1 MQDLTTNKHTVI
13 VKEGNDNSQNLS
25 EIDTQAYWDTASQ
38 DMTHL
43 KGLFKPDGDYLEYSH
58 FY

>member
-13 VKEGNDNSQNLS
+13 VKEDNHSQNLS
-25 EIDTQAYWDTASQ
+25 EIDTQAYWDTASP
-38 DMTHL
+38 DITHL
-43 KGLFKPDGDYLEYSH
+43 KGLSKPAGDYLEYLF

>member
-13 VKEGNDNSQNLS
+13 VKEDNHSQNLS

-38 DMTHL
+38 DMAHL
-43 KGLFKPDGDYLEYSH
+43 KGLFKPDGDYLEYL
-58 FY
+58 FC